1 MQTLLC
7 SGHAAP
13 RLHDADVV
21 AAAILHRGGFDTIRR
36 PSMTAQSFAQLLEA
50 SAQRCRGM
58 DGPLS
63 VRLQAF
69 ADDVRTLNPSFA
81 DIVDRMVSR
90 LKLSGAGQSAP
101 APGEPMPPFLLPDQ
115 DGRLTNLEDLL
126 SPGRLSFHSIA
137 GIGVP
142 IAVSTPTLSP
152 SIEPE
157 VAARGGQI
165 VAITPEL
172 QEFAAELKSDAKA
185 SFPILTDVNNGY
197 ALALNLAIWINDEKR
212 GAMTDA
218 GWDISPYQ
226 GSKCW
231 ILPIPATFV
240 VGGDGRVKAR
250 FVDPDYRKR
259 MGIDD
264 ILTALK

>member
-58 DGPLS
+58 DAPLS

-126 SPGRLSFHSIA
+126 SRGPAVISFHRGHWCPYCRLNA
-137 GIGVP
+137 D
-142 IAVSTPTLSP
+142 ALAK
-152 SIEPE
+152 IEPE

-185 SFPILTDVNNGY
+185 SFPILTDINNGY

-226 GSKCW
+226 GNKCW
-231 ILPIPATFV
+231 VLPIPATFV

>member
-1 MQTLLC
+1 
-7 SGHAAP
+7 
-13 RLHDADVV
+13 
-21 AAAILHRGGFDTIRR
+21 
-36 PSMTAQSFAQLLEA
+36 MTAQSFAQLLEA

-58 DGPLS
+58 DAPLS

-81 DIVDRMVSR
+81 DIVDRMVNR

-115 DGRLTNLEDLL
+115 DGHLTNLQDLL
-126 SPGRLSFHSIA
+126 SRGPAVISFHRGHWCPYCRLSA
-137 GIGVP
+137 D
-142 IAVSTPTLSP
+142 ALAK
-152 SIEPE
+152 IEPE

-172 QEFAAELKSDAKA
+172 QEFTAELKSDAKA
-185 SFPILTDVNNGY
+185 SFPILTDVDNGY

-226 GSKCW
+226 GNKCW

>member
-1 MQTLLC
+1 
-7 SGHAAP
+7 
-13 RLHDADVV
+13 
-21 AAAILHRGGFDTIRR
+21 
-36 PSMTAQSFAQLLEA
+36 MTAQSFAQLLEA

-58 DGPLS
+58 DAPLS

-126 SPGRLSFHSIA
+126 SRGPAVISFHRGHWCPYCRLNA
-137 GIGVP
+137 D
-142 IAVSTPTLSP
+142 ALAK
-152 SIEPE
+152 IEPE

-218 GWDISPYQ
+218 GWNISPYQ

-250 FVDPDYRKR
+250 LSIRTIASAWGS
-259 MGIDD
+259 M
-264 ILTALK
+264 TS